1 MAISRKK
8 QRGATLVELVVA
20 TGLSVMVLGVCL
32 SILFAGSASW
42 ATGLGETASASYAQN
57 AVRTISKRLQEAMS
71 VTVASNGQSLTYK
84 LPQTD
89 GNGNYLLP
97 LAWDGI
103 NRQVLIQNTNELVMV
118 DGTQQEVVAY
128 GLILTDPYSTN
139 GTKAYAPFTPGIG
152 TTTNQVT
159 IEVATQAFAHKT
171 NGASKTVSS
180 RERETIYLRNI
191 PQITSQS

>member
-71 VTVASNGQSLTYK
+71 VTVATNGQSLTYK

-89 GNGNYLLP
+89 GQGNYTLP
-97 LAWDGI
+97 LTWDGV
-103 NRQVLIQNTNELVMV
+103 NRQILIQNNSNLVMV
-118 DGTQQEVVAY
+118 DGARQQVVAY
-128 GLILTDPYSTN
+128 GVIFTDPYSTN
-139 GTKAYAPFTPGIG
+139 GTKPYVLFTPGIG

-159 IEVATQAFAHKT
+159 IEVATQAYAHNT
-171 NGASKTVSS
+171 HGATTKVAS

-191 PQITSQS
+191 PQITS

>member
-8 QRGATLVELVVA
+8 QRGYTLIEMVVA

-42 ATGLGETASASYAQN
+42 STGLGNTAATSYAQN

-71 VTVASNGQSLTYK
+71 VTVAANGQSLTYQ

-89 GNGNYLLP
+89 GQGNYLLP
-97 LAWDGI
+97 LAWDGV
-103 NRQVLIQNTNELVMV
+103 NRQILIQNNNQLVMV
-118 DGTQQEVVAY
+118 DGSQQEVVAY
-128 GLILTDPYSTN
+128 GVIFTDPLSPH
-139 GTKAYAPFTPGIG
+139 GTKPYVPFTPGVG

-159 IEVATQAFAHKT
+159 IEVATQAYAHDT
-171 NGASKTVSS
+171 YGASTTVAS